1 MLTLYF
7 LEDYRNPGHSNR
19 ETEMATHRP
28 ENPKPVKKA
37 GKVKPV
43 KAAAVTNWDEL
54 IARNVKLE
62 DRLIKKLRSRHIVRK
77 LKVRFLTK

>member
-7 LEDYRNPGHSNR
+7 LEDYRNPGHSNH

-28 ENPKPVKKA
+28 ETPKPVKKA
-37 GKVKPV
+37 KKVKPV
-43 KAAAVTNWDEL
+43 KAATTNWDEL
-54 IARNVKLE
+54 IARSVKLE

-77 LKVRFLTK
+77 LKVRMLAK